1 MKTRKK
7 WLRKT
12 TAICT
17 AALLGTAVIP
27 STAFA
32 ADDYASIEKNAWAA
46 AVKNMASSYAASIEE
61 SQALVSGMQSDISL
75 KIEDSGRS
83 LLGFVAP
90 FDISWLNDI
99 TLANTVSFTDGKE
112 GLLMKVLLNDNQIC
126 SLEYYLDPESQDVYM
141 RIPELSDKYF
151 KTNLKEAADQQA
163 SNIESDIEE
172 LTPDDTD
179 VDIPTDN
186 FASAYS
192 DSISLSASLM
202 SDLSSALP
210 EASVIETLLDK
221 YGSMLFDNL
230 TEGESSQETLTA
242 GDISQ
247 DCTVYEGQISSEDA
261 VKTAAV
267 KTATELLEAAKSD
280 SDIESILNTWN
291 DKLSSDENLYESFT
305 TAVDK
310 GLNALKDTDTSDSED
325 SYLSTKIWVDENGR
339 IAGRAL
345 EIQEG
350 DTTTPILTWQM
361 PENGSDFGYLLTIAS
376 DDINTYSLSGSG
388 QIDGDKL
395 NGTYEL
401 SLADSISAIIEVKDY
416 DTVSAKEGN
425 LNGNYKI
432 TFPSSDTDNED
443 DYYSSILE
451 NFALVLDLNSEKD
464 SGSVALSIEN
474 AGSTLGTLSITG
486 GAGEAVEIPD
496 LASLKDVY
504 DANNNDDMNAY
515 AATLDFT
522 SIMDNLSKA
531 GVPDEVITYILS
543 GGSATEDSSDT
554 KASENSETSDNTSD
568 GSDTDAAA

>member
-32 ADDYASIEKNAWAA
+32 ADDYASIEKNAWAEE
-46 AVKNMASSYAASIEE
+46 VKNMVSSYAASIEE

-261 VKTAAV
+261 VKTA
-267 KTATELLEAAKSD
+267 TELLEAAKSD

-401 SLADSISAIIEVKDY
+401 SLANSISAIIEVKDY

-554 KASENSETSDNTSD
+554 EASENSETSDNASD

>member
-32 ADDYASIEKNAWAA
+32 ADGYASIEKNAWAEE
-46 AVKNMASSYAASIEE
+46 VKNMASSYAASIEA
-61 SQALVSGMQSDISL
+61 SQTLVSGMQSDISL

-126 SLEYYLDPESQDVYM
+126 SLEYYLDPESQDAYM

-261 VKTAAV
+261 VKTA
-267 KTATELLEAAKSD
+267 TELLEAAKSD

-291 DKLSSDENLYESFT
+291 DKLSSDENLYENFT

-451 NFALVLDLNSEKD
+451 NFALVLDLNSEKN

-486 GAGEAVEIPD
+486 GAGEAVEIPN

-554 KASENSETSDNTSD
+554 EASESSETSDNASD

>member
-32 ADDYASIEKNAWAA
+32 ADDYASIEKNAWAEE
-46 AVKNMASSYAASIEE
+46 VKNMASSYAASIEE

-186 FASAYS
+186 FAPAYS

-247 DCTVYEGQISSEDA
+247 DCTVYEGQISSAD
-261 VKTAAV
+261 AV

>member
-32 ADDYASIEKNAWAA
+32 ADDYASIEKNAWAEE
-46 AVKNMASSYAASIEE
+46 VKNMASSYAASIEE

-210 EASVIETLLDK
+210 EASVIEALLDK

-247 DCTVYEGQISSEDA
+247 DCTVYEGQISSAD
-261 VKTAAV
+261 AV

-291 DKLSSDENLYESFT
+291 DKLSSGENLYESFT

-554 KASENSETSDNTSD
+554 EASENSETSDNASD

>member
-32 ADDYASIEKNAWAA
+32 ADGYASIEKNAWAEE
-46 AVKNMASSYAASIEE
+46 VKNMASSYAASIEE

-90 FDISWLNDI
+90 FDISWLNDV

-163 SNIESDIEE
+163 SNIESDSEE

-247 DCTVYEGQISSEDA
+247 DCTVYEGQISSED
-261 VKTAAV
+261 AV

-451 NFALVLDLNSEKD
+451 NFALVLDLNSEKN

-486 GAGEAVEIPD
+486 GAGEAVEIPN

-554 KASENSETSDNTSD
+554 EASENSETSDNASD
-568 GSDTDAAA
+568 GSDTDATA

>member
-32 ADDYASIEKNAWAA
+32 ADGYASIEKNAWAEE
-46 AVKNMASSYAASIEE
+46 VKNMASSYAASIEE

-90 FDISWLNDI
+90 FDISWLNDV

-126 SLEYYLDPESQDVYM
+126 SLEYYLDPESQDAYM

-261 VKTAAV
+261 VKTA
-267 KTATELLEAAKSD
+267 TELLEAAKSD

-291 DKLSSDENLYESFT
+291 DKLSSDENLYENFT

-451 NFALVLDLNSEKD
+451 NFALVLDLNSEKN

-486 GAGEAVEIPD
+486 GAGEAVEIPN

-554 KASENSETSDNTSD
+554 EASENSETSDNASD
-568 GSDTDAAA
+568 GSDTDATA

>member
-32 ADDYASIEKNAWAA
+32 ADDYASIEKNAWAEE
-46 AVKNMASSYAASIEE
+46 VKNMASAYAASIEE

-210 EASVIETLLDK
+210 EASIIETLLDK

-247 DCTVYEGQISSEDA
+247 DCTVYEGQISSED
-261 VKTAAV
+261 AV

-554 KASENSETSDNTSD
+554 EASENSETSDNASD

>member
-32 ADDYASIEKNAWAA
+32 ADDYASIEKNAWAEE
-46 AVKNMASSYAASIEE
+46 VKNMASSYAASIEE

-151 KTNLKEAADQQA
+151 KTNLKEATDQQA

-210 EASVIETLLDK
+210 EASVIEALLDK

-247 DCTVYEGQISSEDA
+247 DCTVYEGQISSAD
-261 VKTAAV
+261 AV

-554 KASENSETSDNTSD
+554 EASENSETSDNTSD

>member
-32 ADDYASIEKNAWAA
+32 ADDYASIEKNAWAEE
-46 AVKNMASSYAASIEE
+46 VKNMASSYAASIEE

-261 VKTAAV
+261 VKTA
-267 KTATELLEAAKSD
+267 TELLEAAKSD

-305 TAVDK
+305 AAVDK

-554 KASENSETSDNTSD
+554 EASENSETSDNTSD

>member
-32 ADDYASIEKNAWAA
+32 ADDYASIEKNAWAEE
-46 AVKNMASSYAASIEE
+46 VKNMASSYAASIEE

-247 DCTVYEGQISSEDA
+247 DCTVYEGQISSED
-261 VKTAAV
+261 AV

-504 DANNNDDMNAY
+504 DTNNNDDMNAY

-554 KASENSETSDNTSD
+554 EASENSETSDNASD

>member
-32 ADDYASIEKNAWAA
+32 ADDYASIEKNAWAEE
-46 AVKNMASSYAASIEE
+46 VKNMASSYAASIEE

-151 KTNLKEAADQQA
+151 KTNLKEATDQQA

-247 DCTVYEGQISSEDA
+247 DCTVYEGQISSAD
-261 VKTAAV
+261 AV

-291 DKLSSDENLYESFT
+291 DKLSSGENLYESFT

-554 KASENSETSDNTSD
+554 EASENSETSDNASD
-568 GSDTDAAA
+568 SSDTDAAA

>member
-261 VKTAAV
+261 VKTA
-267 KTATELLEAAKSD
+267 TELLEAAKSD

-325 SYLSTKIWVDENGR
+325 SCLSTKIWVDENGR

>member
-32 ADDYASIEKNAWAA
+32 ADDYASIEKNAWAEE
-46 AVKNMASSYAASIEE
+46 VKNMASSYAASIEE

-151 KTNLKEAADQQA
+151 KTNLKEATDQQA

-247 DCTVYEGQISSEDA
+247 DCTVYEGQISSAD
-261 VKTAAV
+261 AV

-345 EIQEG
+345 EIQES

>member
-32 ADDYASIEKNAWAA
+32 ADDYASIEKNAWAEE
-46 AVKNMASSYAASIEE
+46 VKNMASSYAASIEE

-210 EASVIETLLDK
+210 EASVIEALLDK

-247 DCTVYEGQISSEDA
+247 DCTVYEGQISSAD
-261 VKTAAV
+261 AV

-291 DKLSSDENLYESFT
+291 DKLSSGENLYESFT

-401 SLADSISAIIEVKDY
+401 SLANSISAIIEVKDY

-425 LNGNYKI
+425 LNGKYKI

>member
-32 ADDYASIEKNAWAA
+32 ADDYASIEKNAWAEE
-46 AVKNMASSYAASIEE
+46 VKNMASSYAASIEE

-141 RIPELSDKYF
+141 RIPELSGKYF
-151 KTNLKEAADQQA
+151 KTNLKEATDQQA

-247 DCTVYEGQISSEDA
+247 DCTVYEGQISSAD
-261 VKTAAV
+261 AV

-350 DTTTPILTWQM
+350 DTTTPSLTWQM

-554 KASENSETSDNTSD
+554 EASENSETSDNASD
-568 GSDTDAAA
+568 SSDTDAAA

>member
-32 ADDYASIEKNAWAA
+32 ADGYASIEKNAWAEE
-46 AVKNMASSYAASIEE
+46 VKNMASSYAASIEA
-61 SQALVSGMQSDISL
+61 SQTLVSGMQSDISL

-90 FDISWLNDI
+90 FDISWLNDV

-261 VKTAAV
+261 VKTA
-267 KTATELLEAAKSD
+267 TELLEAAKSD

-291 DKLSSDENLYESFT
+291 DKLSSDENLYENFT

-451 NFALVLDLNSEKD
+451 NFALVLDLNSEKN

-486 GAGEAVEIPD
+486 GAGEAVEIPN

-554 KASENSETSDNTSD
+554 EASENSETSDNASD
-568 GSDTDAAA
+568 GSDTDATA

>member
-32 ADDYASIEKNAWAA
+32 ADGYASIEKNAWAEE
-46 AVKNMASSYAASIEE
+46 VKNMASSYAASIEE

-126 SLEYYLDPESQDVYM
+126 SLEYYLDPESQDAYM

-261 VKTAAV
+261 VKTA
-267 KTATELLEAAKSD
+267 TELLEAAKSD

-291 DKLSSDENLYESFT
+291 DKLSSDENLYENFT

-451 NFALVLDLNSEKD
+451 NFALVLDLNSEKN

-554 KASENSETSDNTSD
+554 EASENSETSDNASD
-568 GSDTDAAA
+568 GSDTDATA

>member
-32 ADDYASIEKNAWAA
+32 ADDYASIEKNAWAEE
-46 AVKNMASSYAASIEE
+46 VKNMASSYAASIEE

-210 EASVIETLLDK
+210 EASVIEALLDK

-247 DCTVYEGQISSEDA
+247 DCTVYEGQISSED
-261 VKTAAV
+261 AV

-496 LASLKDVY
+496 LASLNDVY

-554 KASENSETSDNTSD
+554 EASENSETSDNASD

>member
-32 ADDYASIEKNAWAA
+32 TDGYASIEKNAWAEE
-46 AVKNMASSYAASIEE
+46 VKNMASSYAASIEE

-126 SLEYYLDPESQDVYM
+126 SLEYYLDPESQDAYM

-247 DCTVYEGQISSEDA
+247 DCTVYEGQISSED
-261 VKTAAV
+261 AV

-451 NFALVLDLNSEKD
+451 NFALVLDLNSEKN

-486 GAGEAVEIPD
+486 GAGEAVEIPN

-554 KASENSETSDNTSD
+554 EASENSETSDNASD

>member
-17 AALLGTAVIP
+17 AALLGTAAIP

-32 ADDYASIEKNAWAA
+32 ADSYASVEKNAWTEK
-46 AVKNMASSYAASIEE
+46 VKNMASAYASSIEE

-99 TLANTVSFTDGKE
+99 TLANTISFTDGKE

-151 KTNLKEAADQQA
+151 KINLKEVADQQV
-163 SNIESDIEE
+163 SNIESDIEK
-172 LTPDDTD
+172 LTPDNTD
-179 VDIPTDN
+179 ADIPTDN

-202 SDLSSALP
+202 SDLTSALP

-261 VKTAAV
+261 VKTA
-267 KTATELLEAAKSD
+267 TELLEAAKSD
-280 SDIESILNTWN
+280 SDIENILNTWN

-310 GLNALKDTDTSDSED
+310 GLDALKDADTSDSED
-325 SYLSTKIWVDENGR
+325 SYLSTKIWIDENGR

-345 EIQEG
+345 EVQEG

-361 PENGSDFGYLLTIAS
+361 PENGSDFGYLLSIAA
-376 DDINTYSLSGSG
+376 DDTNTYSLSGSG

-395 NGTYEL
+395 NGTYEF
-401 SLADSISAIIEVKDY
+401 SLADSTSAVIEVKDY
-416 DTVSAKEGN
+416 DIASAKEGN
-425 LNGNYKI
+425 LNGNYTI
-432 TFPSSDTDNED
+432 TFPSSDTENED
-443 DYYSSILE
+443 DCYSSILE

-464 SGSVALSIEN
+464 SGSVALSIES
-474 AGSTLGTLSITG
+474 AGSTLGTLSITS

-496 LASLKDVY
+496 LTSLKDVY
-504 DANNNDDMNAY
+504 DGNNSDDMDAY
-515 AATLDFT
+515 AATLDYT
-522 SIMDNLSKA
+522 SLLDNLTKA
-531 GVPDEVITYILS
+531 GVPDEVITYILN
-543 GGSATEDSSDT
+543 GGSSSEEDSSDT
-554 KASENSETSDNTSD
+554 ETPEDSEASNNTSD
-568 GSDTDAAA
+568 DSDADAA

>member
-32 ADDYASIEKNAWAA
+32 ADDYASIEKNAWAEE
-46 AVKNMASSYAASIEE
+46 VKNMASSYAASIEE

-210 EASVIETLLDK
+210 EASVIEALLDK

-247 DCTVYEGQISSEDA
+247 DCTVYEGQISSAD
-261 VKTAAV
+261 AV

-339 IAGRAL
+339 IAGRSL

-474 AGSTLGTLSITG
+474 AGSTLGTLSTTG

-554 KASENSETSDNTSD
+554 KASENSETSDNASD

>member
-46 AVKNMASSYAASIEE
+46 AVKNMASSYAVSIEE

-210 EASVIETLLDK
+210 EASVIEALLDK

-247 DCTVYEGQISSEDA
+247 DCTVYEGQISSAD
-261 VKTAAV
+261 AV

-554 KASENSETSDNTSD
+554 EASENSETSDNASD

>member
-32 ADDYASIEKNAWAA
+32 ADGYASIEKNAWAEE
-46 AVKNMASSYAASIEE
+46 VKNMASSYAASIEE

-261 VKTAAV
+261 VKTA
-267 KTATELLEAAKSD
+267 TELLEAAKSD

-291 DKLSSDENLYESFT
+291 DKLSSDENLYENFT

-522 SIMDNLSKA
+522 SIMNNLSKA

-554 KASENSETSDNTSD
+554 EASENSETSDNASD

>member
-32 ADDYASIEKNAWAA
+32 ADDYASIEKNAWAEE
-46 AVKNMASSYAASIEE
+46 VKNMASAYAASIEE

-210 EASVIETLLDK
+210 EASIIETLLDK

-247 DCTVYEGQISSEDA
+247 DCTVYEGQISSED
-261 VKTAAV
+261 AV

>member
-17 AALLGTAVIP
+17 ATLLGTAVIP

-247 DCTVYEGQISSEDA
+247 DCTVYEGQISSAD
-261 VKTAAV
+261 AV

-554 KASENSETSDNTSD
+554 EASENSETSDNASD
-568 GSDTDAAA
+568 SSDTDAAA

>member
-192 DSISLSASLM
+192 GSISLSASLM

-247 DCTVYEGQISSEDA
+247 DCTVYEGQISSED
-261 VKTAAV
+261 AV

>member
-32 ADDYASIEKNAWAA
+32 ADGYASIEKNAWAEE
-46 AVKNMASSYAASIEE
+46 VKNMASSYAASIEE

-90 FDISWLNDI
+90 FDISWLNDV

-247 DCTVYEGQISSEDA
+247 DCTVYEGQISSED
-261 VKTAAV
+261 AV

-451 NFALVLDLNSEKD
+451 NFALVLDLNSEKN

-486 GAGEAVEIPD
+486 GAGEAVEIPN

-554 KASENSETSDNTSD
+554 EASENSETSDNASD
-568 GSDTDAAA
+568 GSDTYATA

>member
-7 WLRKT
+7 WLRKS

-17 AALLGTAVIP
+17 AALLVTAVIP

-247 DCTVYEGQISSEDA
+247 DCTVYEGQISSED
-261 VKTAAV
+261 AV

>member
-32 ADDYASIEKNAWAA
+32 ADNYASIEKNAWAEE
-46 AVKNMASSYAASIEE
+46 VKNMASSYAASIEE

-151 KTNLKEAADQQA
+151 KTNLKEATDQQA

-247 DCTVYEGQISSEDA
+247 DCTVYEGQISSADA
-261 VKTAAV
+261 VKTAI
-267 KTATELLEAAKSD
+267 ELLEAAKSD

-554 KASENSETSDNTSD
+554 EASENSETFDNASD

>member
-32 ADDYASIEKNAWAA
+32 ADGYASIEKNAWAEE
-46 AVKNMASSYAASIEE
+46 VKNMASSYAASIEE

-261 VKTAAV
+261 VKTA
-267 KTATELLEAAKSD
+267 TELLEAAKSD

-305 TAVDK
+305 AAVDK

-425 LNGNYKI
+425 LNVNYKI

-554 KASENSETSDNTSD
+554 EASENSETSDNASD

>member
-247 DCTVYEGQISSEDA
+247 DCTVYEGQISSED
-261 VKTAAV
+261 AV

-554 KASENSETSDNTSD
+554 KASENSETSDNASD

>member
-32 ADDYASIEKNAWAA
+32 ADGYASIEKNAWAEE
-46 AVKNMASSYAASIEE
+46 VKNMASSYAASIEE

-151 KTNLKEAADQQA
+151 KTNLKEAADRQA

-172 LTPDDTD
+172 LTPGDTD

-210 EASVIETLLDK
+210 EASVIEALLDK

-261 VKTAAV
+261 VKTA
-267 KTATELLEAAKSD
+267 TELLEAAKSD

-305 TAVDK
+305 AAVDK

-554 KASENSETSDNTSD
+554 EASENSETSDNASD

>member
-32 ADDYASIEKNAWAA
+32 ADDYASIEKNAWAEE
-46 AVKNMASSYAASIEE
+46 VKNMASSYAASIEA
-61 SQALVSGMQSDISL
+61 SQTLVSGMQSDISL

-261 VKTAAV
+261 VKTA
-267 KTATELLEAAKSD
+267 TELLEAAKSD

-291 DKLSSDENLYESFT
+291 DKLSSDENLYENFT

-451 NFALVLDLNSEKD
+451 NFALVLDLNSEKN

-486 GAGEAVEIPD
+486 GAGEAVEIPN

-554 KASENSETSDNTSD
+554 EASENSETSDNASD
-568 GSDTDAAA
+568 GSDTDATA

>member
-261 VKTAAV
+261 VKTA
-267 KTATELLEAAKSD
+267 TELLEAAKSD

-451 NFALVLDLNSEKD
+451 NFALVLDLDSEKD

-554 KASENSETSDNTSD
+554 EASENSETSDNTSD

>member
-99 TLANTVSFTDGKE
+99 TLANIVSFTDGKE

-247 DCTVYEGQISSEDA
+247 DCTVYEGQISSED
-261 VKTAAV
+261 AV

>member
-32 ADDYASIEKNAWAA
+32 ADGYASIEKNAWAEE
-46 AVKNMASSYAASIEE
+46 VKNMASSYAASIEA
-61 SQALVSGMQSDISL
+61 SQTLVSGMQSDISL

-90 FDISWLNDI
+90 FDISWLNDV

-126 SLEYYLDPESQDVYM
+126 SLEYYLDPESQDAYM

-261 VKTAAV
+261 VKTA
-267 KTATELLEAAKSD
+267 TELLEAAKSD

-291 DKLSSDENLYESFT
+291 DKLSSDENLYENFT

-451 NFALVLDLNSEKD
+451 NFALVLDLNSEKN

-486 GAGEAVEIPD
+486 GAGEAVEIPN

-554 KASENSETSDNTSD
+554 EASENSETSDNASD
-568 GSDTDAAA
+568 GSDTDATA

>member
-247 DCTVYEGQISSEDA
+247 DCTVYEGQISSAD
-261 VKTAAV
+261 AV

-554 KASENSETSDNTSD
+554 KASENSETSDNASD
-568 GSDTDAAA
+568 SSDTDAAA

>member
-247 DCTVYEGQISSEDA
+247 DCTVYEGQISSAD
-261 VKTAAV
+261 AV

-291 DKLSSDENLYESFT
+291 DKLSSGENLYESFT

-401 SLADSISAIIEVKDY
+401 SLANSISAIIEVKDY

>member
-32 ADDYASIEKNAWAA
+32 ADDYASIEKNAWAEE
-46 AVKNMASSYAASIEE
+46 VKNMASSYAASIEA
-61 SQALVSGMQSDISL
+61 SQTLVSGMQSDISL

-126 SLEYYLDPESQDVYM
+126 SLEYYLDQESQDAYM

-151 KTNLKEAADQQA
+151 KTNMKEAADQQA

-261 VKTAAV
+261 VKTA
-267 KTATELLEAAKSD
+267 TELLEAAKSD

-291 DKLSSDENLYESFT
+291 DKLSSDENLYENFT

-451 NFALVLDLNSEKD
+451 NFALVLDLNSEKN

-486 GAGEAVEIPD
+486 GAGEAVEIPN

-554 KASENSETSDNTSD
+554 EASENSETSDNASD
-568 GSDTDAAA
+568 GSDTDATA